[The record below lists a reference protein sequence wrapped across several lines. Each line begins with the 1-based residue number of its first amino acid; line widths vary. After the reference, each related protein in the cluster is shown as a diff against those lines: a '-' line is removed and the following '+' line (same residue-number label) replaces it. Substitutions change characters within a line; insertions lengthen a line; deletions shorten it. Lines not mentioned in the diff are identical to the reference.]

1 MGALRVTQRILVD
14 RLLNNVNFQQ
24 RQILRLQEQLATGQR
39 VNTPSDDPLAAR
51 RGINVRSEIER
62 NEQFLTNISVV
73 SPFMRATET
82 ATLSAVDL
90 VQRLNQLTLQ
100 ANNNIGATQ
109 RENLATEINEVL
121 EGFLVESNTVN
132 NGRYIFSG
140 TRTNT
145 VPFEAQRGAD
155 GEITAVT
162 YRGNNRRFQVEISTG
177 TFVNVNEPGSA
188 VFQGSDDIF
197 DLAIAIRD
205 GARSG
210 ADLTG
215 ELDRLNQIRGQ
226 FLESIARLGATQG
239 RVERV
244 ASNLDEV
251 NLQLTEVYTNN
262 IDADFADVTLNLNV
276 QLSALQAA
284 LNAGARVIQPSL
296 LDFVR

>member
-14 RLLNNVNFQQ
+14 RLLNNVNTQQ

-82 ATLSAVDL
+82 ATLSSVDL
-90 VQRLNQLTLQ
+90 VQRLNELTLQ
-100 ANNNIGATQ
+100 ANNNIGVAQ

-121 EGFLVESNTVN
+121 EGVLVESNTIN
-132 NGRYIFSG
+132 NGRYVFAG

-145 VPFEAQRGAD
+145 VPFEAQRNAD
-155 GEITAVT
+155 NEITAVS
-162 YRGNNRRFQVEISTG
+162 YEGNSRRFQVEISAG
-177 TFVNVNEPGSA
+177 TFVNVNEPGA
-188 VFQGSDDIF
+188 EVFQGADDIF

-226 FLESIARLGATQG
+226 FLESVARLGATQG

-251 NLQLTEVYTNN
+251 NLQLTEVFSNN